1 MGDQQVAGS
10 ERFEELAGE
19 HAAMLAAY
27 RARDWDGA
35 MAKLR
40 RCHHLGQAYGLA
52 DFYEI
57 YGMRIALFMT
67 DPPPEGWDGSI
78 VAEDKH

>member
-1 MGDQQVAGS
+1 MCIRDS
-10 ERFEELAGE
+10 FRELASE
-19 HAAMLAAY
+19 HVAMLAAY
-27 RARDWDGA
+27 RERDWDGA

-40 RCHHLGQAYGLA
+40 RCHHLGQSYGLG

-67 DPPPEGWDGSI
+67 DPPAEGWDGSI
-78 VAEDKH
+78 VAEEKH

>member
-1 MGDQQVAGS
+1 
-10 ERFEELAGE
+10 
-19 HAAMLAAY
+19 
-27 RARDWDGA
+27 
-35 MAKLR
+35 MAPWPS
-40 RCHHLGQAYGLA
+40 CADATISANPIGLG